1 MTKEE
6 RAEKWSRGIPEM
18 ECLTQ
23 QEKEEICRRVTF
35 QLLVLTGLLAGAAL
49 CCLEPQCG

>member
-23 QEKEEICRRVTF
+23 QEKKRY
-35 QLLVLTGLLAGAAL
+35 AGAL
-49 CCLEPQCG
+49 LSNYWF

>member
-23 QEKEEICRRVTF
+23 QEKEEVCRRVTC
-35 QLLVLTGLLAGAAL
+35 LLYSSDAAD
-49 CCLEPQCG
+49 E